1 MDGSRKFII
10 VSTGISILLIIL
22 VSVTLAYA
30 GRDNTL
36 MADKSLNLTINGF
49 LVELPLSENGAT
61 YDAVSLSCVS
71 ENKFSLN
78 NELGATVSIDGKKVG
93 AGDTINL
100 DLSSLSAE
108 NLITIKVENEK
119 EQRVIYLRT
128 LSSKLPTV
136 TAAGESVYTS
146 NYCATL
152 SNGATGLYELDES
165 GQIVYYIAASEESP
179 ENAIYSDFKKHIL
192 EDGKIRYSYQK
203 INKETGLGER
213 IVLDENH
220 QYLKTIVLTESE
232 EARDA
237 EALTSD
243 CFILIDD
250 NHWIVA
256 SKQLQLVHNIPDGL
270 NASAQGTKVLRVL
283 IQEVKDDQILWE
295 FTSNTYPELYGLA
308 GSIYGNDTGSGI
320 DYTGLNQMILDPED
334 DNLILSFSQMDTLLK
349 LDRETGEILWKFS
362 GSGDEFLL
370 SAEQKLSQIESIASD
385 NAGDLIITDQGQ
397 NGSRVVIVSLD
408 EQNKTVKTYNSV
420 DLSNSLAGNVV
431 SATKVGDTLA
441 IFGLTADQDSGGSI
455 TEFDFDS
462 QKILLQMKLPAGYA
476 FADVSKMESEQADTE

>member
-1 MDGSRKFII
+1 MDGSKKFII
-10 VSTGISILLIIL
+10 VSTSISILLIIL

-36 MADKSLNLTINGF
+36 MADKCLNLTINGF

-61 YDAVSLSCVS
+61 YDAVSLSSVS
-71 ENKFSLN
+71 ENKFLLS

-100 DLSSLSAE
+100 ELSSLAAE

-128 LSSKLPTV
+128 LSSQLPAV
-136 TAAGESVYTS
+136 TAAGESVYGG

-152 SNGATGLYELDES
+152 ANGETGLYELDES
-165 GQIVYYIAASEESP
+165 GQIVYYIASSDESP
-179 ENAIYSDFKKHIL
+179 ENATYSDFKKHIL
-192 EDGKIRYSYQK
+192 EDGRIRYSYQK
-203 INKETGLGER
+203 ISKETGLGQR

-232 EARDA
+232 EAQYA

-250 NHWIVA
+250 SHWIVA
-256 SKQLQLVHNIPDGL
+256 TKQLQLVHNIPDGL
-270 NASAQGTKVLRVL
+270 NASTQGTKVLRVL

-295 FTSNTYPELYGLA
+295 FTSDTYPELYGLA
-308 GSIYGNDTGSGI
+308 GGIYGNDTTSGI

-334 DNLILSFSQMDTLLK
+334 GNLILSLAKMDTLLK

-408 EQNKTVKTYNSV
+408 EQNKTVKTYNSI
-420 DLSNSLAGNVV
+420 DLNNSLADQVV
-431 SATKVGDTLA
+431 NATKVGDTLA
-441 IFGLTADQDSGGSI
+441 IFGLTSEQDSGGSI

-462 QKILLQMKLPAGYA
+462 HKMLLQMKLPAGYA
-476 FADVSKMESEQADTE
+476 FADVSKLESEQTATE